1 MAKRAGYVYQRP
13 GRANA
18 QVTGAG
24 IRQDPKVYSERGRT
38 PEERA
43 EGKFM
48 LEARSKGW
56 SVEPSEL
63 GSGDALY
70 SRGESIDIEVSV
82 KRGTVRGTLVSRLR
96 EYKVG
101 DEFDSRIQFD
111 PKRGIPTPAQ
121 VRAAFERRKQRVRAG
136 IERPERRV
144 ATIEG
149 E

>member
-13 GRANA
+13 GRASQ

-43 EGKFM
+43 EGKLM
-48 LEARSKGW
+48 LEARKKGW
-56 SVEPSEL
+56 SVEPTEL

-70 SRGESIDIEVSV
+70 SRGESIDVEVSV
-82 KRGTVRGTLVSRLR
+82 KRGSISGTLVSRLR

-101 DEFDSRIQFD
+101 NEFDSRIRFD
-111 PKRGIPTPAQ
+111 PRRGIPTPAQ
-121 VRAAFERRKQRVRAG
+121 VRSAFERRKQRVQAG
-136 IERPERRV
+136 AERPERPR
-144 ATIEG
+144 G
-149 E
+149 HDRG